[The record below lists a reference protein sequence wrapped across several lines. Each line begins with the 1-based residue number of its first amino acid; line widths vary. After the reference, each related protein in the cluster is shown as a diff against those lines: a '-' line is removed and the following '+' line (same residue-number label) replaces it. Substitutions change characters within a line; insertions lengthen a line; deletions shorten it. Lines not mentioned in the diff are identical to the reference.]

1 MFPFLF
7 LSQLNSPNSSSYLRF
22 PESNCQKGTVCVETC
37 VETWPLSSQW
47 SRFQHSVSKSTVLG
61 FQDWLFLQKS
71 CYRLVSGVPTEANL
85 MHNSPSSVLLAL
97 AGAEMEVGVGAHGG
111 QEHRPCHPPPG
122 RMEPGGGTGGPSPPA
137 CQFLLPKAP
146 LPGIW
151 LHWMTQTS
159 LPDL

>member
-97 AGAEMEVGVGAHGG
+97 AGAEMEVGGHMEAKSTDLATLPQAGWNRAVAQGAL
-111 QEHRPCHPPPG
+111 
-122 RMEPGGGTGGPSPPA
+122 A
-137 CQFLLPKAP
+137 LLPASFFFP
-146 LPGIW
+146 RLLSRAFGC
-151 LHWMTQTS
+151 TG
-159 LPDL
+159 